1 MRKLLVTAVW
11 LGLAS
16 PAALAQAPQ
25 SAAPSVQD
33 EADTPLSP
41 KDAAG
46 AWTLEANG
54 HPVCTLRFDKGK
66 ANGGSYALEVPQACG
81 EILPPAVKSWAPTDQ
96 GMALTD
102 QDGQA
107 VLGFRRWSN
116 SLFVTYHSSGSNL
129 QLKRGGPEG

>member
-1 MRKLLVTAVW
+1 MRNLLLTAAW

-16 PAALAQAPQ
+16 SATQAQTPP
-25 SAAPSVQD
+25 SAAPSVHD
-33 EADTPLSP
+33 EADVPLSP
-41 KDAAG
+41 RDAAG

-54 HPVCTLRFDKGK
+54 HAVCTLRLGKGK
-66 ANGGSYALEVPQACG
+66 ASGGSYALEIPQSCG
-81 EILPPAVKSWAPTDQ
+81 EMLPPAVKAWAPTDQ